1 MAVLEVTKDSGN
13 FKPLQ
18 GDSDY
23 YLKTREMLR
32 EGHSIIQLTADGNIK
47 GTAGTLYML
56 AICLDGGAA
65 GDLVRVMDG
74 GAGGTERYRWLAAA
88 ADENFTVDFYA
99 AAFDTDIY
107 LDINTGGNLY
117 VTAVYD

>member
-1 MAVLEVTKDSGN
+1 MAVCEITQDSGN

-18 GDSDY
+18 GDANY
-23 YLKTREMLR
+23 YLKTRQMLR

-47 GTAGTLYML
+47 GSAGTLYIL
-56 AICLDGGAA
+56 TICLDGGAA
-65 GDLVRVMDG
+65 GDLVIILDG
-74 GAGGTERYRWLAAA
+74 GGGGTERYRWVASA

-107 LDINTGGNLY
+107 LDITTGGNLY